1 MAGPNLLTRRRRGA
15 LAFLLAVMAAGPAL
29 ADTTTVEVTLD
40 KAKILRMPPHAQ
52 TIVVGNPIIADVTTL
67 KADGLVVVTGK
78 GFGETNM
85 IFLDKAGQAVEEA
98 DVRVVAGT
106 SQLTVQ
112 RGLARESYSCQPR
125 CQPTVSLG
133 DDDAFLK
140 GTSGQVQSRNQ
151 LAMPTS
157 R

>member
-1 MAGPNLLTRRRRGA
+1 MGRASSGRWIGA
-15 LAFLLAVMAAGPAL
+15 LALLALLVPSVAPANEL
-29 ADTTTVEVTLD
+29 VEVTLD
-40 KAKILRMPPHAQ
+40 KAKVIRLPAHAQ

-85 IFLDKAGQAVEEA
+85 IFLDKAGTAIEEA

-106 SQLTVQ
+106 SQITVQ
-112 RGLARESYSCQPR
+112 RGLDRESYSCAPR

-133 DDDAFLK
+133 DADTFIKNA
-140 GTSGQVQSRNQ
+140 SSQIQSRNA
-151 LAMPTS
+151 LALPAS
-157 R
+157 H